1 MRRRRV
7 VFVGLVV
14 VLAASL
20 AVGTGAD
27 TVTYDDVDTLELQ
40 PAGADNAYVDEN
52 GDGEIRIR
60 VNEGAA
66 VGGVGVNDDAV
77 TDIGP
82 VFTIENVFEFGDPAD
97 GTNANRA
104 TVWVDNDG
112 SGAVTFYNTATGD
125 PIETADE
132 GVELLPDESTTVGL
146 RVDTT
151 GEATPTITTLTVRA
165 SMENL
170 AFEEIQYDPDGGDT
184 DLDVERD
191 VTATAI
197 AGDDELNVT
206 EELTI
211 EASSDTIEV
220 DEGAKSIRTVNP
232 TSGPPGDGWV
242 NVSVGDRETERIE
255 FDVVNWRETDEN
267 PMAMEGGGSM
277 ASFQQLGV
285 FDRIEFEEPVDGPVT
300 VEAFE
305 EMDDANAP
313 NAPNADVIQAVDV
326 AVPDGYEDTNATLV
340 FTLDESNVETNL
352 ENLVVLHETEEGYDT
367 LETNA
372 TTEDGVVTVTAE
384 TSGFSAF
391 VVADEESMSTDTGSE
406 ATGSNDGDAGASED
420 DSDDA
425 DDSDG
430 TADADA
436 EPDGDE
442 GVTDP
447 DDGGDASPDDGGPEG
462 DDTGSDGDSDAD
474 ADTDG
479 TSTATDSLLP
489 TELGGL
495 TLSPPWFLLALAA
508 ASLLLV
514 FAYRRRR
521 EDEEA

>member
-40 PAGADNAYVDEN
+40 PAGEDNAYVDEN

-66 VGGVGVNDDAV
+66 VGGAGVNDDAV

-112 SGAVTFYNTATGD
+112 SGAVTFYDTATGD

-170 AFEEIQYDPDGGDT
+170 ALEETQYDPDGGGT

-197 AGDDELNVT
+197 AGDDELDVT
-206 EELTI
+206 EELAI

-220 DEGAKSIRTVNP
+220 DDEATSIRTVNP
-232 TSGPPGDGWV
+232 TSGPPGDGWID
-242 NVSVGDRETERIE
+242 VSVGDRETERIE
-255 FDVVNWRETDEN
+255 FDIVNWRETDEN
-267 PMAMEGGGSM
+267 PIETDGGSM

-285 FDRIEFEEPVDGPVT
+285 FDRIEFEEPVDGSVT

-305 EMDDANAP
+305 EMDDADAP
-313 NAPNADVIQAVDV
+313 DADVVQAVDV
-326 AVPDGYEDTNATLV
+326 DVPESHEDTDATLV

-352 ENLVVLHETEEGYDT
+352 ENLVVLNETEEGY
-367 LETNA
+367 ETIGTDA
-372 TTEDGVVTVTAE
+372 TTENGVVTVTAE
-384 TSGFSAF
+384 TGGFSAF
-391 VVADEESMSTDTGSE
+391 VVADEESMSPDTGFGG
-406 ATGSNDGDAGASED
+406 TGSNDDTELSD
-420 DSDDA
+420 DSD
-425 DDSDG
+425 
-430 TADADA
+430 DADA

-462 DDTGSDGDSDAD
+462 DDTGSDGDSDAEPD
-474 ADTDG
+474 GTDG

>member
-40 PAGADNAYVDEN
+40 PAGEDNAYVDEN

-66 VGGVGVNDDAV
+66 VGGAGVNDDAV

-82 VFTIENVFEFGDPAD
+82 VFTIENVFRFGDPAD

-112 SGAVTFYNTATGD
+112 SGAVTFYDTATGD

-170 AFEEIQYDPDGGDT
+170 AFEEIEYEPGGGNT

-211 EASSDTIEV
+211 EASSDTIEI

-232 TSGPPGDGWV
+232 EGRTPDSGWI
-242 NVSVGDRETERIE
+242 NVSVGDSETKQIE
-255 FDVVNWRETDEN
+255 FDIKWRETDEN
-267 PMAMEGGGSM
+267 PMAMEGGGSI

-285 FDRIEFEEPVDGPVT
+285 FDRIEFGEPVDGSVT

-305 EMDDANAP
+305 GMDDANAP
-313 NAPNADVIQAVDV
+313 NAPNADVIQAVNV
-326 AVPDGYEDTNATLV
+326 TVPGGHEDTNATLV

-352 ENLVVLHETEEGYDT
+352 ENLVVLHETEGGYDT

-372 TTEDGVVTVTAE
+372 TTENGVVTVEAE

-391 VVADEESMSTDTGSE
+391 VVADGESMSPDTGSE
-406 ATGSNDGDAGASED
+406 GTGSNDGDAGASED

-447 DDGGDASPDDGGPEG
+447 DDGDASPDDGGPEG
-462 DDTGSDGDSDAD
+462 DDTGSDDTGGDAD
-474 ADTDG
+474 ADG